1 MIKITNELIEQLL
14 NENESSTLDF
24 KGSQYRFIKAN
35 DVEKSE
41 LLKDI
46 LAFVNGFRRTD
57 AFILIGV
64 KEVKGSRAEVVGIV
78 DTLDDASLQQFVNSK
93 TQRPVEFLFETFSFE
108 GKKICI
114 IQIPIQERPRYLLQ
128 DFGELKKEKVFIRRG
143 TSTGEASPDEI
154 AKMSIA
160 MSNAKAYEP
169 ILKLRFGNGSD
180 QTNFELTRFENFTT
194 EDAKRALEDFK
205 TKYPK
210 EIHISGTSSIDA
222 IPSIG
227 SILAQTVYGD
237 PKIREEYF
245 KYLDDCF
252 KEYEEY
258 LDKRM
263 NYENQ
268 NSGRVKLSLELTNTG
283 TLPADDIDI
292 LLHFPDGFLLY
303 SDKDLIKEPKEPK
316 PLSFVEHCNPLGSLL
331 KFPRV
336 DSYLGRVGTNIASEI
351 RNVSSPKIR
360 RSRSYDVQVHV
371 RRLKHNQEERLDP
384 LYAVFNN
391 YETVESFTIEYKI
404 QAANVPEEIN
414 GKLEVKITKK

>member
-24 KGSQYRFIKAN
+24 KGSQYKFIKASN
-35 DVEKSE
+35 DEKSE

-46 LAFVNGFRRTD
+46 LAFVNAFRRTD

-78 DTLDDASLQQFVNSK
+78 ETLDDASLQQFVNSK

-128 DFGELKKEKVFIRRG
+128 DFGELKKEKVYIRRG
-143 TSTGEASPDEI
+143 TSTGEASPDEV

-160 MSNAKAYEP
+160 LGSAQTYEP
-169 ILKLRFGNGSD
+169 ILKLQFGNGSN
-180 QTNFELTRFENFTT
+180 QMNFELTRFENFTT
-194 EDAKRALEDFK
+194 EGTKRAIEEFK
-205 TKYPK
+205 AKYPK
-210 EIHISGTSSIDA
+210 EIRISGTSSIDA
-222 IPSIG
+222 LSSIG

-237 PKIREEYF
+237 PKIKEEYF

-258 LDKRM
+258 QEKRM

-268 NSGRVKLSLELTNTG
+268 NRGRVKLYLELTNTG

-303 SDKDLIKEPKEPK
+303 SDRDLIKEPKEPK
-316 PLSFVEHCNPLGSLL
+316 PLSFVEYCNPLRNLMN
-331 KFPRV
+331 FPRV
-336 DSYLGRVGTNIASEI
+336 DSLLGRVGTNITSEI

-360 RSRSYDVQVHV
+360 RIHSYDVQIHV
-371 RRLKHNQEERLDP
+371 RRLKHNQKESLDP
-384 LYAVFNN
+384 IYVVFDN
-391 YETVESFTIEYKI
+391 YETAESFTIKYKI
-404 QAANVPEEIN
+404 QAANVPEEIID
-414 GKLEVKITKK
+414 KLSVEIRKT